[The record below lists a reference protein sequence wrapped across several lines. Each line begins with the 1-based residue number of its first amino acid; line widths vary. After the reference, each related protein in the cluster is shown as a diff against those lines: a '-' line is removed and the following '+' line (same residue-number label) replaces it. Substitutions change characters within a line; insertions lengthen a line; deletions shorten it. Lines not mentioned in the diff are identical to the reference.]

1 MADPSGIAGPR
12 TRRTVMAGAGAAG
25 LAAALSACGTKEKE
39 RGPDLNPGQDGS
51 SPSQSGEP
59 SGTASGSSGGGAELG
74 KTSDVPVGGGL
85 IDREAKVV
93 VTQPTEG
100 DFKAFSAVCTHQGC
114 TVTSVENGAI
124 VCPCHKSKFAVAD
137 GKVISGP
144 APRPLPSADITVTDG
159 TIRLA

>member
-1 MADPSGIAGPR
+1 MAEPSGIAGPR
-12 TRRTVMAGAGAAG
+12 TRRNVMAGAGAAG

-39 RGPDLNPGQDGS
+39 RGPDLSPGQDGS
-51 SPSQSGEP
+51 PPSQSGEP
-59 SGTASGSSGGGAELG
+59 SAAPSGTSGGGAALG
-74 KTSDVPVGGGL
+74 KASDVPVGGGL
-85 IDREAKVV
+85 VDRDAKVV

-114 TVTSVENGAI
+114 PVTSVENGAI
-124 VCPCHKSKFAVAD
+124 VCPCHKSRFAIAD

-144 APRPLPSADITVTDG
+144 APRPLPSTDITVTDG